1 MKKIVFFLFLFFV
14 VLANFSASSLA
25 DAITDRMVRINEA
38 NKKRCL
44 EVLETFGKNTIEGL
58 QLKADVLQ
66 YRSCYPYLDWYTPF
80 SQDLVEKMTA
90 LAYGFDTETDAT
102 EKQKKLV
109 EYKRFVKRHIADL
122 AVVKLAITLSRGN
135 PEYGNPKYYKNVK
148 AYLQES
154 ILPPGREEGLYPENS
169 YFVISYSEEEYVLSK
184 IGGKLLKSEIY
195 KVGEFYY
202 NVHEIENKK
211 TGNVKVYYV
220 DMTLFMRLLNER
232 QKIKELNARSKIKL

>member
-1 MKKIVFFLFLFFV
+1 MIKRVLFLFLFFM
-14 VLANFSASSLA
+14 VLANNPVPSFA
-25 DAITDRMVRINEA
+25 DAITDRMIRNNEA

-44 EVLETFGKNTIEGL
+44 EVLESFGKNSKDDM
-58 QLKADVLQ
+58 QLKANVLQ

-80 SQDLVEKMTA
+80 SKDLVDDMTA

-122 AVVKLAITLSRGN
+122 AVVRLALTLSKGN
-135 PEYGNPKYYKNVK
+135 PEYGNPAHYQKIKG
-148 AYLQES
+148 YLLES
-154 ILPPGREEGLYPENS
+154 IIPPGREEGLYPENA
-169 YFVISYSEEEYVLSK
+169 YFVVSYSEEEYVLSK

-202 NVHEIENKK
+202 NAHEIENKK

-220 DMTLFMRLLNER
+220 DITMIIRLMKER
-232 QKIKELNARSKIKL
+232 EKIRELNSESKIKL